1 MLGSDTSLR
10 YRWKEDRALKLD
22 YFPRLPLPGLIVLGY
37 TCRGQVFDAYHHLLL
52 DIFLQRRFFYYL
64 TRFYLPSF
72 FVVVIAFLPLYLTPD
87 SHSRVGLG
95 VSSVLTITMLLN
107 TASSE
112 LPNIGQLTLMDVY
125 LFFSFT
131 AVFLSVVEY
140 ALIGYYD
147 VVRSKEEIAD
157 KDKDKLSKDEDKML
171 RKIELAEKR
180 STDVDHLS
188 RQIFPASFAIFN
200 VVYAVGCVGIQL
212 YNSRAFIEY
221 KVV

>member
-1 MLGSDTSLR
+1 M
-10 YRWKEDRALKLD
+10 
-22 YFPRLPLPGLIVLGY
+22 
-37 TCRGQVFDAYHHLLL
+37 
-52 DIFLQRRFFYYL
+52 
-64 TRFYLPSF
+64 
-72 FVVVIAFLPLYLTPD
+72 VIAFLPLYLTPD

-157 KDKDKLSKDEDKML
+157 KDKDKLPRDEDKML

-200 VVYAVGCVGIQL
+200 AVYVVVCVGIL
-212 YNSRAFIEY
+212 MYNSRAFIEY
-221 KVV
+221 KV